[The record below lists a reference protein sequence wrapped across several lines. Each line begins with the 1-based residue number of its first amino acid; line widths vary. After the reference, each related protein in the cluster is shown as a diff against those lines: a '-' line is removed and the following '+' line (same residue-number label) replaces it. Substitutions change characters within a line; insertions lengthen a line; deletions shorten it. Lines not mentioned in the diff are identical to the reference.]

1 MRSSEPSA
9 VRAMPSS
16 APTPDA
22 PLGTNES
29 NSGLGLGIVVED
41 VPAPSST
48 RYAGAGDVPASE
60 LRSVKPPFRCPGV
73 LPSLATR
80 DRLVIDDVLEQY
92 SPPKP
97 GDESWSAADA
107 SIDFDVSR
115 DSQVAPAIIDAY
127 VRMPRAG
134 GSASFLQDVPAREAP
149 IPEAPEETQAW
160 RSQRGG
166 ATAPAAYDTPIPSRE
181 APPIPTAVSGAV
193 HSMTQATAPT
203 AVDTLLDESFE
214 GRAPSPTT
222 LARADS
228 GAPSVPRV
236 SLTYVQDTEEPV
248 THTHTTTVITESYA
262 EGVPMTMVT
271 APSSMSGD
279 SRSEMSANV
288 DQVLERPLEA
298 LPSAEPDAVST
309 DVVPPVDR
317 NAASASAPSPVP
329 VPAPA
334 LPAPAMSYGGL
345 APPITSTSDGASL
358 GLGAAWA
365 RDEPSF
371 DETQRTVLERPDV
384 SYERQDTSSLMA
396 AERVENLVDAL
407 LQDEFLAAPDERFA
421 LPAEV
426 PVATEAAAP
435 VPDVHMVT
443 SPSIRRLDHAESV
456 SPPAAPPAPT
466 LASPD
471 LPTLP
476 SWSPITLE
484 GLLPVESSPPR
495 KAVEM
500 PVRTVRPHITR
511 DAVRQRMDRRRQGL
525 PVERTPELPPAE
537 PEAPEVAPEVP
548 TAPAPEPTASSY
560 TPAAPPAASTRAAE
574 APKRATSRHGR
585 PAPPLRVHVAPLRE
599 LGPVAKT
606 RASLDE
612 RRSFASPLTQIESD
626 LKRRASESTRMPRTA
641 PATAPAAAGAASV
654 PPEIAR
660 QSSWFDEQSAEVEA
674 RATSPTSAAS
684 PTEFHSTD
692 GNEEGAAEVAPAA
705 EAKAAAPAAPA
716 EAEAAAPTAPA
727 EEGPFS
733 HFLERELS
741 RIVTESDQKYRVR
754 DRGVFQ
760 SNSPEVAQRP
770 TFAMHAMD
778 ERPWQKLRKP
788 NEVNAFRR
796 VSGND
801 APPPATPGEMTTGR
815 TFVLIDAFIPSALP
829 LPKEPTSFY
838 CVLDNGIHMVKT
850 ASSDLRAGPDGLCP
864 IQQEFELVEHPDL
877 ELSFTLLLDHAD
889 HLVESVPEDGVL
901 DARTAQGAPRTGVGR
916 LLHPFSTRTAGTSR
930 GRFLSKVRVPPM
942 LHYTNRQGALGRSVV
957 NLDAV
962 KGKCFARSLLLD
974 VPVRPVGDDAAPGSH
989 AARMSAERHRAFT
1002 ANLGKPR
1009 GTLRLRLFYLP
1020 PLPVSMQD
1028 ELPKNLA
1035 ECELS
1040 MNNLAWHQSGTT
1052 YKGTLTQLG
1061 GDCKTWRRRPM
1072 RIMGLNLICF
1082 NEVTKRPTTRIDLMQ
1097 ALVVEDCAS
1106 LGADLEDMDEMLPE
1120 KRSFRI
1126 VFRDGEKIYFFA
1138 DTDAEMRQWLHA
1150 LQKIVAHKLDMPPA
1164 WAQAAY
1170 TAANEFHGLPQPSTK
1185 SAAAPATSTV
1195 RAAVADDRAPGA
1207 RMPPPRS
1214 QASRAPPRPRAPA
1227 PEATE
1232 APLPSRPPAGS
1243 APRMRAP
1250 RPPAGTE
1257 GRTPRKPAPTA
1268 PRAPASAAAPR
1279 APTSQ
1284 APAAA
1289 PNAPAPKA
1297 QASTTPTTTPPLPRP
1312 STVLQETRQPTADAP
1327 EPARPKGKSAP
1338 MAKARQFFSR
1348 HADSQT
1354 SPRWSL
1360 NFTHTKPL
1368 RPF

>member
-9 VRAMPSS
+9 VRAMRSS
-16 APTPDA
+16 APSSDA
-22 PLGTNES
+22 PTGANES
-29 NSGLGLGIVVED
+29 TSGTGLGIVVED
-41 VPAPSST
+41 APAPPSSWYT
-48 RYAGAGDVPASE
+48 GAGDAPVSE
-60 LRSVKPPFRCPGV
+60 LRSVKPPFRRPGM

-134 GSASFLQDVPAREAP
+134 GSASFLQEIPPREAP
-149 IPEAPEETQAW
+149 IPEAPEEPESW
-160 RSQRGG
+160 RSQRGVP
-166 ATAPAAYDTPIPSRE
+166 TAQAAYDTPIPSRE

-193 HSMTQATAPT
+193 HDVTHATEPT
-203 AVDTLLDESFE
+203 TVDTLLDESFE
-214 GRAPSPTT
+214 GRAPSPTA
-222 LARADS
+222 LSRADS
-228 GAPSVPRV
+228 EAPAVPRV
-236 SLTYVQDTEEPV
+236 SLTYIQDTEEPT
-248 THTHTTTVITESYA
+248 THTHTTTVITESYTEA
-262 EGVPMTMVT
+262 PRSTGLPTTMVT
-271 APSSMSGD
+271 APSTTSGD
-279 SRSEMSANV
+279 SRSELSANV
-288 DQVLERPLEA
+288 DQMLDRPLEA

-309 DVVPPVDR
+309 DVVPPIDR
-317 NAASASAPSPVP
+317 TTEPASAPSPVP
-329 VPAPA
+329 APAPA
-334 LPAPAMSYGGL
+334 LAAPAMNYGGL
-345 APPITSTSDGASL
+345 APPITSMSNGAALSL
-358 GLGAAWA
+358 GATWA
-365 RDEPSF
+365 RDELSF
-371 DETQRTVLERPDV
+371 DESQRTVHERPDV

-407 LQDEFLAAPDERFA
+407 LQDEFLAGPDERDM
-421 LPAEV
+421 LLNEV
-426 PVATEAAAP
+426 PNTGEAP
-435 VPDVHMVT
+435 EPEPEVHMVT
-443 SPSIRRLDHAESV
+443 SPSIRRLDHAESA
-456 SPPAAPPAPT
+456 SPPAPPPAPT

-476 SWSPITLE
+476 SWSPITFE
-484 GLLPVESSPPR
+484 GLLPAEPSPSR

-525 PVERTPELPPAE
+525 PVERTPELPSDE
-537 PEAPEVAPEVP
+537 PEAPEAPDTEVQATP
-548 TAPAPEPTASSY
+548 TSEPAASSY
-560 TPAAPPAASTRAAE
+560 TPAAPPATSTPAAD
-574 APKRATSRHGR
+574 APKRARSRSGR

-612 RRSFASPLTQIESD
+612 RRSLASPLTQIESD
-626 LKRRASESTRMPRTA
+626 LKRRASESTRVPRTA
-641 PATAPAAAGAASV
+641 PATAPAAAGTAPV

-674 RATSPTSAAS
+674 RAMSPTSAAS
-684 PTEFHSTD
+684 PTEYHSTSGGD
-692 GNEEGAAEVAPAA
+692 EVVTEAAPAA
-705 EAKAAAPAAPA
+705 DAPAADAPTADAPAAAPAPA
-716 EAEAAAPTAPA
+716 A

-760 SNSPEVAQRP
+760 SNSPEMAQRP
-770 TFAMHAMD
+770 TFAMHAME

-801 APPPATPGEMTTGR
+801 APPPAPPGEMTTGR
-815 TFVLIDAFIPSALP
+815 TFVLIDAFIPSGLP

-850 ASSDLRAGPDGLCP
+850 ASSDLRVGPDGLCP
-864 IQQEFELVEHPDL
+864 IQQEFELVEHPNL
-877 ELSFTLLLDHAD
+877 ELSFTLMLDHAD
-889 HLVESVPEDGVL
+889 HLVESAPEDGVL
-901 DARTAQGAPRTGVGR
+901 DSRTAPGAPRTGVGR

-930 GRFLSKVRVPPM
+930 GRFLGKVRVPPM
-942 LHYTNRQGALGRSVV
+942 LHYTNRKGALGRSVV
-957 NLDAV
+957 SLEAV

-974 VPVRPVGDDAAPGSH
+974 VPVRPIDDDAAGSAH
-989 AARMSAERHRAFT
+989 APRMSAERHRGFT

-1035 ECELS
+1035 ECEMS
-1040 MNNLAWHQSGTT
+1040 MNNLAWHQSSTT

-1097 ALVVEDCAS
+1097 ALTVEDCAS
-1106 LGADLEDMDEMLPE
+1106 LGNDLEDMDEMLPE

-1138 DTDAEMRQWLHA
+1138 DTDAEMQQWLHA
-1150 LQKIVAHKLDMPPA
+1150 LQTIVAHKLDMPPA

-1170 TAANEFHGLPQPSTK
+1170 TAANEFHGLPPPSTK

-1195 RAAVADDRAPGA
+1195 RAAVAGDLPSGA

-1227 PEATE
+1227 PDSTE
-1232 APLPSRPPAGS
+1232 APPPERPSTGS

-1250 RPPAGTE
+1250 RPPAGAD
-1257 GRTPRKPAPTA
+1257 GRTSRKPAPTA
-1268 PRAPASAAAPR
+1268 PPAPAQTAAAR
-1279 APTSQ
+1279 APTPQ
-1284 APAAA
+1284 AP
-1289 PNAPAPKA
+1289 
-1297 QASTTPTTTPPLPRP
+1297 ASTTPKTSPPLPRP
-1312 STVLQETRQPTADAP
+1312 STVLQDARQPTADAP
-1327 EPARPKGKSAP
+1327 EPARPKGKTAP

-1348 HADSQT
+1348 HSDSQT

-1360 NFTHTKPL
+1360 NFAHTKPL

>member
-1 MRSSEPSA
+1 M
-9 VRAMPSS
+9 
-16 APTPDA
+16 
-22 PLGTNES
+22 GTNES

-41 VPAPSST
+41 VPEPSPA

-60 LRSVKPPFRCPGV
+60 LRSVKPPFRRPGM

-134 GSASFLQDVPAREAP
+134 GSASFLQDIPRREAA
-149 IPEAPEETQAW
+149 IPETPEEPQA
-160 RSQRGG
+160 RGDQRRG
-166 ATAPAAYDTPIPSRE
+166 AMAPAAYDTPIPSRE

-193 HSMTQATAPT
+193 HNMAQSTAPT

-236 SLTYVQDTEEPV
+236 SLTYVQDTEEPE
-248 THTHTTTVITESYA
+248 THTHTTTVVTESYA
-262 EGVPMTMVT
+262 PGLPVT
-271 APSSMSGD
+271 TVVGPSSTPGD
-279 SRSEMSANV
+279 SGSEMSANV
-288 DQVLERPLEA
+288 DRMLERPLEA
-298 LPSAEPDAVST
+298 LPSAEPDAVSS

-317 NAASASAPSPVP
+317 SATSASAPSPVP
-329 VPAPA
+329 ASTPSPVPAPA
-334 LPAPAMSYGGL
+334 PALAAPAMSYGGL
-345 APPITSTSDGASL
+345 APPITSTSDAASL
-358 GLGAAWA
+358 GLGAASA

-407 LQDEFLAAPDERFA
+407 LQDEFLAPPDERHTP
-421 LPAEV
+421 PAEV
-426 PVATEAAAP
+426 PHTAEAAAP

-443 SPSIRRLDHAESV
+443 SPSIRRLDHAESA
-456 SPPAAPPAPT
+456 SPPAPPPAPK

-471 LPTLP
+471 LPKLP

-525 PVERTPELPPAE
+525 PVERTPELPHAE
-537 PEAPEVAPEVP
+537 PEAREV
-548 TAPAPEPTASSY
+548 
-560 TPAAPPAASTRAAE
+560 AAE
-574 APKRATSRHGR
+574 APAAPVAEPAGPSYTRPAPSTAPTPTAKASKRATSRHDG

-599 LGPVAKT
+599 LGPVSKT

-612 RRSFASPLTQIESD
+612 RRSLASPLTQIESD
-626 LKRRASESTRMPRTA
+626 LKRRASESARGPRTEAASA
-641 PATAPAAAGAASV
+641 PVAAGTASV

-660 QSSWFDEQSAEVEA
+660 QSSWFEEHSAEVEA

-692 GNEEGAAEVAPAA
+692 GGEEGAAEGAPTVEA
-705 EAKAAAPAAPA
+705 EAAAPAAPA
-716 EAEAAAPTAPA
+716 EAEAAAPAPPA

-741 RIVTESDQKYRVR
+741 RIVTESDQKYRVYN
-754 DRGVFQ
+754 RGVFQ
-760 SNSPEVAQRP
+760 SNSPELAQRP
-770 TFAMHAMD
+770 TFAMHAVD

-801 APPPATPGEMTTGR
+801 APPPAPPGEMTTGR

-889 HLVESVPEDGVL
+889 HLVESVPEDGMIG
-901 DARTAQGAPRTGVGR
+901 ARTAHGAPRTGVGR

-930 GRFLSKVRVPPM
+930 GRFLSRVRVPTM
-942 LHYTNRQGALGRSVV
+942 LHYTNRQGALGRSMVS
-957 NLDAV
+957 LDAV

-974 VPVRPVGDDAAPGSH
+974 VPVRPVGDDAASGTQ
-989 AARMSAERHRAFT
+989 AGGMSAERHRAFT
-1002 ANLGKPR
+1002 ANLTKPR

-1020 PLPVSMQD
+1020 PLPISMQD

-1040 MNNLAWHQSGTT
+1040 MNNLAWHRSGTT

-1126 VFRDGEKIYFFA
+1126 VFHDGEKIYFFA
-1138 DTDAEMRQWLHA
+1138 DTDAEMRQWLRA
-1150 LQKIVAHKLDMPPA
+1150 LQTIVAHKLDMPPA

-1170 TAANEFHGLPQPSTK
+1170 AAANEFHGLPQPSTK
-1185 SAAAPATSTV
+1185 SAAATATSTV
-1195 RAAVADDRAPGA
+1195 RAAVADDQAPGA

-1214 QASRAPPRPRAPA
+1214 QAGRAPPRPRTTVSETA
-1227 PEATE
+1227 EA
-1232 APLPSRPPAGS
+1232 SRPSPPTPGS

-1250 RPPAGTE
+1250 RPPTGTD

-1268 PRAPASAAAPR
+1268 PRASASAAASRAPTSQGPAAAPR
-1279 APTSQ
+1279 APTPQ
-1284 APAAA
+1284 GP
-1289 PNAPAPKA
+1289 
-1297 QASTTPTTTPPLPRP
+1297 ASTTPTTTPPLPRP
-1312 STVLQETRQPTADAP
+1312 STALQETRQPTADAP

-1348 HADSQT
+1348 HSESQT

-1360 NFTHTKPL
+1360 NFAHTKPL